1 MTLTFVLTDVEGST
15 RLWEAHRQAMGGALA
30 RHDRLVSQAVAN
42 HGGRLVKTKG
52 EGDSSFSVFTSP
64 AQAAAAALA
73 LQRALAAEPWPL
85 PAPLA
90 VRVAVHAGD
99 VQEREADFYGPVV
112 NRCARLRAIG
122 HGGQV
127 LVSAVAAELVRED
140 LPEGAYLRELG
151 VHRLKDLAAPERV
164 FQLCHPD
171 LREAFPPLNSLEARP
186 NNLPLQLTSFIGRDR
201 ELAGL

>member
-15 RLWEAHRQAMGGALA
+15 RLWEDYHEAMGGALV
-30 RHDRLVSQAVAN
+30 RHDRLVSQAVAD

-52 EGDSSFSVFTSP
+52 EGDSTFSVFTSP
-64 AQAAAAALA
+64 AQAVAAALE
-73 LQRALAAEPWPL
+73 LQQALAAEPWPL

-90 VRVAVHAGD
+90 VRVAIHAGE

-127 LVSAVAAELVRED
+127 LLSAAVAELVRNE
-140 LPEGAYLRELG
+140 LPEGASLRELG
-151 VHRLKDLAAPERV
+151 VHRLKDLAAPNGCSSFAIPTCGKR
-164 FQLCHPD
+164 FRRCARWRPD
-171 LREAFPPLNSLEARP
+171 RTTFPS
-186 NNLPLQLTSFIGRDR
+186 S
-201 ELAGL
+201 